1 MATTKVQITDGRGSY
16 TLEVAADDH
25 LGKVMR
31 STGRPYEARLLAI
44 LTAILESGDVV
55 LDVGANIG
63 NHTVAFARAGAYV
76 EAVEP
81 NPEAAE
87 ILARN
92 VALNGLEERVTV
104 HRVGLSDRAGR
115 GTPRVPIPGN
125 LGSATI
131 DPDADGPVQL
141 VTYADLRIA
150 RPVRLVKIDVEGAEM
165 PVLRSCL
172 PMLRLQRPLVV
183 VELHTA
189 ADRREARSLLRPLGY
204 RMIPVSL
211 AMSPTFAF
219 TASAAVAVSL
229 MRRPAFFQ
237 QVADRVARRVA
248 ALVPR

>member
-1 MATTKVQITDGRGSY
+1 MRIRDGRGSY

-25 LGKVMR
+25 LGKVMQA
-31 STGRPYEARLLAI
+31 TGRPYEARLLNI

-63 NHTVAFARAGAYV
+63 NHTVAFARAGARV

-81 NPEAAE
+81 NPVAAE

-92 VALNGLEERVTV
+92 VAVNGLGDRVTV

-115 GTPRVPIPGN
+115 GSSRVLIPGN

-141 VTYADLRIA
+141 VTCADLAIA
-150 RPVRLVKIDVEGAEM
+150 HPVRLIKIDVEGAEIA
-165 PVLRSCL
+165 VLRGCL
-172 PMLRLQRPLVV
+172 PMLRLHRPIVV
-183 VELHTA
+183 AELHTPVV
-189 ADRREARSLLRPLGY
+189 RREARSLLRPLGY

-211 AMSPTFAF
+211 AISPTFVF
-219 TASAAVAVSL
+219 TTSATMAVSL
-229 MRRPAFFQ
+229 MRSSDFFR
-237 QVADRVARRVA
+237 QVIHRGVRRLG
-248 ALVPR
+248 ALVRR